1 MRRFPVGAV
10 LPLVLFFSLPPV
22 FASSGY
28 LSSARQRYPQITG
41 TRLDSCSLC
50 HTNVPS
56 LNSYGSAYRSAG
68 RSFAS
73 IESLD
78 TDADGYPNVAELG
91 AITFPSDKSDYP
103 KTNLYFPTTVAT
115 TSSSTGF
122 AVTNTGSSAA
132 TVVLNLYQDSG
143 QGAGGVTPY
152 RVMTMPAHSQI
163 ANVAQELF
171 GSSLQLASGWV
182 RLASGQSGITGFFL
196 NYDNALSG
204 ADGTE
209 AWSVASN
216 TLVFPVA
223 SQAELSLVNPSQTAT
238 VNADVTLF
246 DDNGRP
252 AGTAT
257 AQIPV
262 NGRFAAKTET
272 LFPGVSSGYVTV
284 KTSAGIAGTEF
295 FGAAGSDPSALNG
308 LDGSAGGKT
317 IYTPQFAA
325 GGGVWRS
332 SLTLINM
339 EANPTSA
346 ILSFM
351 SDSGEQ
357 LGKDAS
363 LTIPAG
369 GRAVV
374 SDLSVFGLPAV
385 PDSLTEG
392 YVRIA
397 STNTRIAGF
406 VGFGDVANNRF
417 QTALP
422 CVVEGSMDLV
432 FSQVAQDQTWF
443 TGLAVLNPNAA
454 AADLTVS
461 VYRTDG
467 TIAGTGTLRLE
478 PNRRFSN
485 LLSEIVPGMP
495 SMSKGYFT
503 VSSTLPVFGFAVFG
517 TNSVLSAIPPQ

>member
-1 MRRFPVGAV
+1 LA
-10 LPLVLFFSLPPV
+10 PV

-28 LSSARQRYPQITG
+28 LTSARQRYPQITG

-68 RSFAS
+68 RSFAP
-73 IESLD
+73 IESQD
-78 TDADGYPNVAELG
+78 TDADGYTNLAEMG
-91 AITFPSDKSDYP
+91 AITFPSDKADYP
-103 KTNLYFPTTVAT
+103 KTNLYFPATVAT

-122 AVTNTGSSAA
+122 AVTNTGSSTA
-132 TVVLNLYQDSG
+132 TVVLNVYQNSG
-143 QGAGGVTPY
+143 QGPSGVTSY
-152 RVMTMPAHSQI
+152 RVITMPARSQL
-163 ANVAQELF
+163 ANLAQELF
-171 GSSLQLASGWV
+171 GSSLQLPSGWV
-182 RLASGQSGITGFFL
+182 RLASGQPGISGFFL
-196 NYDNALSG
+196 NYDNALTG
-204 ADGTE
+204 ADGAG
-209 AWSVASN
+209 AWSVPSN
-216 TLVFPVA
+216 ALLFPVA
-223 SQAELSLVNPSQTAT
+223 SQAELSLVNPNQTAT
-238 VNADVTLF
+238 VSVELTLF
-246 DDNGRP
+246 DDNGRQ

-257 AQIPV
+257 AQIPA
-262 NGRFAAKTET
+262 NGRFSEKTET

-284 KTSAGIAGTEF
+284 KANTGIVGAEF
-295 FGAAGSDPSALNG
+295 FGLAGSDLSALNA
-308 LDGSAGGKT
+308 LDGSAGAQT
-317 IYTPQFAA
+317 LYTPQFAA

-339 EANPTSA
+339 EASPTTA
-346 ILSFM
+346 ILSFI
-351 SDSGEQ
+351 SDSGGQ

-369 GRAVV
+369 GRTVV

-397 STNTRIAGF
+397 STNTRISGF

-422 CVVEGSMDLV
+422 CVVEGSMNLV

-454 AADLTVS
+454 AADLTIS

-467 TIAGTGTLRLE
+467 TSAGTGTIRLE
-478 PNRRFSN
+478 PNRRFSS
-485 LLSEIVPGMP
+485 LLSELVPGMP

-517 TNSVLSAIPPQ
+517 TNAVLSAIPPQ